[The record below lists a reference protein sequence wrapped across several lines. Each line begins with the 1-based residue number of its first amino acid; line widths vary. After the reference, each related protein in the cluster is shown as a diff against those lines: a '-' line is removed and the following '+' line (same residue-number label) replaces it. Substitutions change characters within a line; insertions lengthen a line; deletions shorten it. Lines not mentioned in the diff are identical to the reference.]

1 MCGTE
6 AIRRN
11 GAFKNMP
18 SEERRERTVQHPRL
32 RAGVEAED
40 IGGEADEGRAM
51 LL

>member
-6 AIRRN
+6 AIHRN
-11 GAFKNMP
+11 GVIKNMP

-32 RAGVEAED
+32 RAGVETED